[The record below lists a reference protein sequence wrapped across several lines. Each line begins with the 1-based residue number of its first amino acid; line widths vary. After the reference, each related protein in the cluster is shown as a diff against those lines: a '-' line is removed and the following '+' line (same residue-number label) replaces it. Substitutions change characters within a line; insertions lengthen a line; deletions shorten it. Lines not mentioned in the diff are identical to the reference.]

1 MSNKNVT
8 GTLLIVA
15 TTEKE
20 ELGLIIDT
28 IELNNVSAL
37 IASLGGRAASPR
49 ETSFPDSQTSFLAVH
64 SP

>member
-1 MSNKNVT
+1 MSNKKVT

-15 TTEKE
+15 STEKE
-20 ELGLIIDT
+20 ELGLTIDI

-37 IASLGGRAASPR
+37 IASLGGRASSPR
-49 ETSFPDSQTSFLAVH
+49 ETSFPDSRASSSVVH